1 MENADQGTTP
11 SPSEILSVADLA
23 LRLHKDGTSNLRIKL
38 HPEQILAA
46 DELPIGCQLIDEAIE
61 FESLEL
67 RNVFI
72 AITTYDSYLSSSAKS
87 DYLFKHA
94 YELWRHEIGHDD
106 KASGR
111 FLALASANV
120 DVLALGAKLIKSG
133 ENVFNIL
140 NLIEAALPYLQ
151 KINTQSVVDLIDAKH
166 APTKNDLAAGLI
178 NGALERWL
186 EKQPE
191 IAYELHKKTL
201 EHLNEAT
208 SSLLGNAIIAISK
221 SDYYAAIDMS
231 TKDLQSGILI
241 QMQVAI
247 WSLGRLLLDENPTP
261 TEINIVSDIV
271 IKHITSEIPE
281 IRSEAIRAAVGAMHK
296 TTAFDEILQKLAESA
311 DQEVLCAAANALF
324 FKSDEIQA
332 RGITQHW
339 LQLLPALKPEF
350 EGAIKNLDWAISKL
364 LPDPEYTDIVISTLS
379 QWITSNNRPRT
390 KDYKI
395 TDLFDDTI
403 RVLISLEEP
412 FSQLLTDWLLSDLP
426 ELVIGLEEI
435 LLQISTSAEK
445 TLRFKK
451 SRLDQLSESELIFL
465 ARRMLGF
472 IYDQNQLTSLA
483 LSMLQSNDVDKRI
496 YPLLGE
502 LLVNEI
508 GYDYPASTSEALF
521 KAADETSSKNH
532 RAFLRA
538 AAEEIKRTLEQQ
550 MALPTINE
558 LKPPSSLRR
567 LFNRARAKQMANSR
581 EEADKDSFWR
591 QIATE
596 IPIKAGMRTFSYQDS
611 SYGTSMELSSIS
623 HSFELP
629 RREVFDP
636 IGNSLR
642 RIGFRIAK
650 RDEQ

>member
-1 MENADQGTTP
+1 MENADQEDNSTQSAT
-11 SPSEILSVADLA
+11 SSVADFALQLHKEGA
-23 LRLHKDGTSNLRIKL
+23 SSLRLELR
-38 HPEQILAA
+38 PEQMPAA
-46 DELPIGCQLIDEAIE
+46 EDLPAGCSLISGAIE
-61 FESLEL
+61 FESIEL
-67 RNVFI
+67 RNEFI
-72 AITTYDSYLSSSAKS
+72 ALTAHDNYLSSSTTS
-87 DYLFKHA
+87 EYLFKHA
-94 YELWRHEIGHDD
+94 YELWRHEIGHND

-111 FLALASANV
+111 FLALASANI
-120 DVLALGAKLIKSG
+120 DVLALGAKRIIAG

-140 NLIEAALPYLQ
+140 NLIEAALPYL
-151 KINTQSVVDLIDAKH
+151 KTLNVQSIVDLIEAKYD
-166 APTKNDLAAGLI
+166 PTKNDLAAGLI
-178 NGALERWL
+178 NGALEHWL
-186 EKQPE
+186 ERQPE

-201 EHLNEAT
+201 ENLNEAT
-208 SSLLGNAIIAISK
+208 SSLLGNATIAISK
-221 SDYYAAIDMS
+221 SDYSAAIAIS
-231 TKDLQSGILI
+231 TDDLQSGILM
-241 QMQVAI
+241 QMQVAA

-271 IKHITSEIPE
+271 IKHIASEIPE
-281 IRSEAIRAAVGAMHK
+281 VRSEAIKAAVGAIHK
-296 TTAFDEILQKLAESA
+296 TAVFDEILQELAESA

-324 FKSDEIQA
+324 FKSKEIQA

-350 EGAIKNLDWAISKL
+350 AGAIKHLDWAISKL
-364 LPDPEYTDIVISTLS
+364 LPDHEYTDIALSTLS

-395 TDLFDDTI
+395 TELFDDTI

-412 FSQLLTDWLLSDLP
+412 FSQLLTDWLMSDRP
-426 ELVIGLEEI
+426 ELVVGLEEI
-435 LLQISTSAEK
+435 LLQISTGAEK
-445 TLRFKK
+445 TLRFEK
-451 SRLDQLSESELIFL
+451 SRLDQLSESELLFL

-472 IYDQNQLTSLA
+472 IYDQDQLTSLA
-483 LSMLQSNDVDKRI
+483 LSMLQSNDVEKRI

-508 GYDYPASTSEALF
+508 GYDYPGSTADALF
-521 KAADETSSKNH
+521 KTADETSSKSH
-532 RAFLRA
+532 QAFLRA
-538 AAEEIKRTLEQQ
+538 AAEEINRTLEQQ

-596 IPIKAGMRTFSYQDS
+596 IPIKAGMRTFSYRDS
-611 SYGTSMELSSIS
+611 SYGASMELSSIS

-650 RDEQ
+650 RDEE